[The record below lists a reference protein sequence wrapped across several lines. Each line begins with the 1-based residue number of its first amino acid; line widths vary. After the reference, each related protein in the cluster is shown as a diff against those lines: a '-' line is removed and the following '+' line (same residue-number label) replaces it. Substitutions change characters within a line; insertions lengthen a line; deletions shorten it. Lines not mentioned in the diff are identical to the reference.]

1 MAKGMST
8 AYDENSSSTA
18 LDIMENIESR
28 YGRLADRLDDVHGFV
43 SFDHPNGFI
52 GQ

>member
-1 MAKGMST
+1 MST
-8 AYDENSSSTA
+8 EYDKSGLSTA

-28 YGRLADRLDDVHGFV
+28 YGRLADRLDDVHEFV
-43 SFDHPNGFI
+43 SSDHPNGFI